1 MVETEVT
8 ILINRKSDFDIIR
21 QKVADRKIQVP
32 IYIFEFENHYQL
44 NFVSNYE
51 EWELDSAILEFFSDY
66 EFTTNLAS
74 GGKEI
79 RLQISRYHSD
89 FQYEDILD
97 ETKYLIKKSNAKP
110 EKFSSKIKV
119 LFDNNEQDYFVN
131 IINGRNKT
139 TGEQGYLL
147 LNEFKNKSNEAEIL
161 KDKLYKTREEAFNS
175 GYFKLQEFVN
185 VDFNNYTENKK
196 KEINKQQKLPR
207 KLIRDFIKSCNNNDI
222 SGILKNLGENVIFE
236 KRNNWETVFLIESK
250 EDFRKYVESSN
261 PDFCGRELKIK
272 SSWDFKKS
280 SVTINVHFFP
290 KINDEQIPT
299 NTLQSRRFEFKI
311 NENIIESIIE
321 KN

>member
-8 ILINRKSDFDIIR
+8 ILINRKSDIDIIR

-32 IYIFEFENHYQL
+32 IYILEFENHYQL

-66 EFTTNLAS
+66 EFTTNLAR

-89 FQYEDILD
+89 FAYEDILD

-131 IINGRNKT
+131 IINGVNKT

-147 LNEFKNKSNEAEIL
+147 LNEFKNKNNEAEIL
-161 KDKLYKTREEAFNS
+161 KDKLYKTRKEAFNS

-185 VDFNNYTENKK
+185 VDFKNYTENKK

-222 SGILKNLGENVIFE
+222 SGILKNLGKNVIFE
-236 KRNNWETVFLIESK
+236 KRINWETVLLIEGK
-250 EDFRKYVESSN
+250 DDFRKYVESSN

-272 SSWDFKKS
+272 SSWDFNKS
-280 SVTINVHFFP
+280 TVTINVHFFP

-299 NTLQSRRFEFKI
+299 NTLQSRRFAFEI